1 MQLLTSP
8 TISVA
13 YAFEELLY
21 LIHFF
26 ECIGLTLSIVSACHS
41 FNTG

>member
-1 MQLLTSP
+1 MGVSFKNMQLLTSP

-21 LIHFF
+21 LIHF
-26 ECIGLTLSIVSACHS
+26 LNV
-41 FNTG
+41 